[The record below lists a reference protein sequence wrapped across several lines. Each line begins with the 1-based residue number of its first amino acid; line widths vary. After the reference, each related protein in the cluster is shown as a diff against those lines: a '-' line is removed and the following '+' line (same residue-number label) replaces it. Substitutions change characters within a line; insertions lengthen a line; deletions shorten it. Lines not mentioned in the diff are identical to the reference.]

1 MTYQKAEPGNLLHK
15 LQNILA
21 SEFRKRFCYIQTF
34 FKVFF
39 PVFWQIV
46 LNLGVRLAM
55 QSFSKTDDPY
65 VESLKGN
72 GKSWTTEK
80 NKVKLNRRPSMI
92 TPLLK

>member
-21 SEFRKRFCYIQTF
+21 SEFLKRFCYIQTF
-34 FKVFF
+34 FKFFF
-39 PVFWQIV
+39 PVFWRIV

-65 VESLKGN
+65 VESLKGTQSLERQ
-72 GKSWTTEK
+72 KKTK
-80 NKVKLNRRPSMI
+80 
-92 TPLLK
+92 